1 MGWKRLSDYVRSL
14 EDSGELLRI
23 PDPVDVELEAGCFAD
38 RMVKRGG
45 PAIKFEQPR
54 LPDGSISPFPLLMN
68 LYGTRDRT
76 NRALGVTEPKEV
88 GEKMVALMKPDVGA
102 IMRAPWKGIGLAL
115 DGMSMAP
122 RKTSRGACQQVVME
136 EPDVT
141 VLPIPKTWP
150 EDGGRFM
157 TLPLV
162 VTADPE
168 SREHNMGMYRSQVFG
183 PTEVGLHWQAHKHG
197 ADHADAA
204 TGRMPVAICL
214 GGPPELTF
222 SAIAPLPDNLSEY
235 EFAGLLAGRRLRIV
249 KCKTNDLWVP
259 ADCDIVIEGYTVPGE
274 TRMEGP
280 FGDHFGYYS
289 LAEPYPVMHVTRITH
304 RRDAMVPM
312 TIVGT
317 PPMEDG
323 YLGEAVGDA
332 FLPVLRFQH
341 RDVADLFLPL
351 ETGFHN
357 LAIVASK
364 QRYPRQG
371 RKTALGLLGAGQLM
385 FQKVVVVVDEDH
397 PVKDLDA
404 LLDAI
409 DYRSQIPE
417 DLVLLRG
424 MVADTLAHA
433 APWDNIH
440 DKLIIDATSTP
451 KGDPNSDLP
460 EQQGCPETLAI
471 SASAVSGVIQ
481 ARMLRPSMLVVT
493 TNIEGGPKPESSMES
508 ISEEG
513 AARQREVIRGICE
526 SIWSLEAA
534 KNLRWLFI
542 TDDDAYLASEDW
554 RRRMLWQLLCRFDVG
569 RDLYFDETGGR
580 VAWDATAP
588 IPSNKGPM
596 PVRRWPGVTL
606 HDPEV
611 AERVDAWLAE
621 GGY

>member
-1 MGWKRLSDYVRSL
+1 MVWKRLSGYVRSL
-14 EDSGELLRI
+14 EESDDILRI

-38 RMVKRGG
+38 RFVKRGG

-54 LPDGSISPFPLLMN
+54 LSDGSISEFPLLMN
-68 LYGTRDRT
+68 LYGTTDRT
-76 NRALGVTEPKEV
+76 YRALGVEEPKEI
-88 GEKMVALMKPDVGA
+88 GEGMVALMKPDVGG
-102 IMRAPWKGIGLAL
+102 ILKAPWTGVGLAMR
-115 DGMSMAP
+115 GMSMAP
-122 RKTSRGACQQVVME
+122 RKVSKGACQQVVME

-141 VLPIPKTWP
+141 RLPIPRTWP
-150 EDGGRFM
+150 EDAGPFM

-162 VTADPE
+162 VTADPDTGA
-168 SREHNMGMYRSQVFG
+168 HNMGMYRSQVFG
-183 PTEVGLHWQAHKHG
+183 PREVGLHWQAHKHG
-197 ADHADAA
+197 ADHADAT

-214 GGPPELTF
+214 GGPPGLTF
-222 SAIAPLPDNLSEY
+222 SAISPLPDNLSEY
-235 EFAGLLAGRRLRIV
+235 EFAGLLSGKRLPIT
-249 KCKTNDLWVP
+249 KCATSDLWVP
-259 ADCDIVIEGYTVPGE
+259 AECDVVIEGYTVPGE
-274 TRMEGP
+274 TRLEGP

-323 YLGEAVGDA
+323 YLGEAIGDA

-341 RDVADLFLPL
+341 RDLVDLFLPL

-364 QRYPRQG
+364 QRYPRQA

-385 FQKVVVVVDEDH
+385 FQKVTVVVDENH

-409 DYRSQIPE
+409 DYRVHIPE
-417 DLVLLRG
+417 DLVFLRG

-440 DKLIIDATSTP
+440 DKLIIDASTP
-451 KGDPNSDLP
+451 PEGDPHSKLP
-460 EQQGCPETLAI
+460 EQAGCPESLEI
-471 SASAVSGVIQ
+471 SASAVKGVIQ
-481 ARMLRPSMLVVT
+481 ARMLRSSMLVVT
-493 TNIEGGPKPESSMES
+493 TNIEGGPKPESSMEMT
-508 ISEEG
+508 SEDG
-513 AARQREVIRGICE
+513 AARQREVIREICDA
-526 SIWSLEAA
+526 IWSLEAA
-534 KNLRWLFI
+534 HNLRWLFI
-542 TDDDAYLASEDW
+542 TDDDAYLASDDW
-554 RRRMLWQLLCRFDVG
+554 RRHLLWQLFCRFDVG
-569 RDLYFDETGGR
+569 RDLHFDEGGGR

-588 IPSNKGPM
+588 IPSNKGPI
-596 PVRRWPGVTL
+596 PVRRWPGVTI

>member
-1 MGWKRLSDYVRSL
+1 MVWKRLSGYVRSL
-14 EDSGELLRI
+14 EESDDILRI

-38 RMVKRGG
+38 RFVKRGG

-54 LPDGSISPFPLLMN
+54 LSDGTISEFPLLMN
-68 LYGTRDRT
+68 LYGTTDRT
-76 NRALGVTEPKEV
+76 YRALGVEEPKEI
-88 GEKMVALMKPDVGA
+88 GEGMVALMKPDVGG
-102 IMRAPWKGIGLAL
+102 ILKAPWTGVGLAMR
-115 DGMSMAP
+115 GMSMAP
-122 RKTSRGACQQVVME
+122 RKVSKGACQQVVME

-141 VLPIPKTWP
+141 RLPIPRTWP
-150 EDGGRFM
+150 EDAGPFM

-162 VTADPE
+162 VTADPDTGD
-168 SREHNMGMYRSQVFG
+168 HNMGMYRSQVFG
-183 PTEVGLHWQAHKHG
+183 PREVGLHWQAHKHG

-214 GGPPELTF
+214 GGPPGLTF
-222 SAIAPLPDNLSEY
+222 SAISPLPDNLSEY
-235 EFAGLLAGRRLRIV
+235 EFAGLLSGKRLPIT
-249 KCKTNDLWVP
+249 KCATSDLWVP
-259 ADCDIVIEGYTVPGE
+259 AECDVVIEGYTVPGE
-274 TRMEGP
+274 TRLEGP

-323 YLGEAVGDA
+323 YLGEAIGDA

-341 RDVADLFLPL
+341 RDLVDLFLPL

-364 QRYPRQG
+364 QRYPRQA

-385 FQKVVVVVDEDH
+385 FQKVTVVVDENH

-409 DYRSQIPE
+409 DYRVHIPE
-417 DLVLLRG
+417 DLVFLRG

-440 DKLIIDATSTP
+440 DKLIIDASTP
-451 KGDPNSDLP
+451 PEGDPYSKLP
-460 EQQGCPETLAI
+460 EQAGCPESLEI
-471 SASAVSGVIQ
+471 SASAVKGVVQ
-481 ARMLRPSMLVVT
+481 ARMLRSSMLVVT
-493 TNIEGGPKPESSMES
+493 TNIEGGPKPESSMEMT
-508 ISEEG
+508 SEDG
-513 AARQREVIRGICE
+513 AARQREVIREICDA
-526 SIWSLEAA
+526 IWSLEAA
-534 KNLRWLFI
+534 HNLRWLFI
-542 TDDDAYLASEDW
+542 TDDDAYLASDDW
-554 RRRMLWQLLCRFDVG
+554 RRHLLWQLFCRFDVG
-569 RDLYFDETGGR
+569 RDLHFDEGGGR

-588 IPSNKGPM
+588 IPSNKGPI
-596 PVRRWPGVTL
+596 PVRRWPGVTI

>member
-1 MGWKRLSDYVRSL
+1 MSGYVRSL
-14 EDSGELLRI
+14 EESDDILRI

-38 RMVKRGG
+38 RFVKRGG

-54 LPDGSISPFPLLMN
+54 LSDGSISEFPLLMN
-68 LYGTRDRT
+68 LYGTTDRT
-76 NRALGVTEPKEV
+76 YRALGVEEPKEI
-88 GEKMVALMKPDVGA
+88 GEGMVALMKPDVGG
-102 IMRAPWKGIGLAL
+102 ILKAPWTGVGLAMR
-115 DGMSMAP
+115 GMSMAP
-122 RKTSRGACQQVVME
+122 RKVSKGACQQVVME

-141 VLPIPKTWP
+141 RLPIPRTWP
-150 EDGGRFM
+150 EDAGPFM

-162 VTADPE
+162 VTADPDTGA
-168 SREHNMGMYRSQVFG
+168 HNMGMYRSQVFG
-183 PTEVGLHWQAHKHG
+183 PREVGLHWQAHKHG
-197 ADHADAA
+197 ADHADAT

-214 GGPPELTF
+214 GGPPGLTF
-222 SAIAPLPDNLSEY
+222 SAISPLPDNLSEY
-235 EFAGLLAGRRLRIV
+235 EFAGLLSGKRLPIT
-249 KCKTNDLWVP
+249 KCATSDLWVP
-259 ADCDIVIEGYTVPGE
+259 AECDVVIEGYTVPGE
-274 TRMEGP
+274 TRLEGP

-304 RRDAMVPM
+304 RRDAMIPM

-323 YLGEAVGDA
+323 YLGEAIGDA

-341 RDVADLFLPL
+341 RDLVDLFLPL

-364 QRYPRQG
+364 QRYPRQA

-385 FQKVVVVVDEDH
+385 FQKVTVVVDENH

-409 DYRSQIPE
+409 DYRVHIPE
-417 DLVLLRG
+417 DLVFLRG

-440 DKLIIDATSTP
+440 DKLIIDASTP
-451 KGDPNSDLP
+451 PEGDPYSKLP
-460 EQQGCPETLAI
+460 EQAGCPESLEI
-471 SASAVSGVIQ
+471 SASAVKGVVQ
-481 ARMLRPSMLVVT
+481 ARMLRSSMLVVT
-493 TNIEGGPKPESSMES
+493 TNIEGGPKPESSMEMT
-508 ISEEG
+508 SEEG
-513 AARQREVIRGICE
+513 AARQREVIREICDA
-526 SIWSLEAA
+526 IWSLEAA
-534 KNLRWLFI
+534 HNLRWLFI
-542 TDDDAYLASEDW
+542 TDDDAYLASDDW
-554 RRRMLWQLLCRFDVG
+554 RRHLLWQLFCRFDVG
-569 RDLYFDETGGR
+569 RDLHFDEGGGR

-588 IPSNKGPM
+588 IPSNKGPI
-596 PVRRWPGVTL
+596 PVRRWPGVTI

>member
-1 MGWKRLSDYVRSL
+1 
-14 EDSGELLRI
+14 
-23 PDPVDVELEAGCFAD
+23 
-38 RMVKRGG
+38 
-45 PAIKFEQPR
+45 
-54 LPDGSISPFPLLMN
+54 
-68 LYGTRDRT
+68 
-76 NRALGVTEPKEV
+76 
-88 GEKMVALMKPDVGA
+88 
-102 IMRAPWKGIGLAL
+102 MR
-115 DGMSMAP
+115 GMSMAP
-122 RKTSRGACQQVVME
+122 RKVSKGACQQIVME

-141 VLPIPKTWP
+141 RLPIPRTWP
-150 EDGGRFM
+150 EDAGPFM

-162 VTADPE
+162 VTADPDTGA
-168 SREHNMGMYRSQVFG
+168 HNMGMYRSQVFG
-183 PTEVGLHWQAHKHG
+183 PREVGLHWQAHKHG
-197 ADHADAA
+197 ADHADAT

-214 GGPPELTF
+214 GGPPGLTF
-222 SAIAPLPDNLSEY
+222 SAISPLPDNLSEY
-235 EFAGLLAGRRLRIV
+235 EFAGLLSGKRLPIT
-249 KCKTNDLWVP
+249 KCATSDLWVP
-259 ADCDIVIEGYTVPGE
+259 AECDVVIEGYTVPGE
-274 TRMEGP
+274 TRLEGP

-323 YLGEAVGDA
+323 YLGEAIGDA

-341 RDVADLFLPL
+341 RDLVDLFLPL

-364 QRYPRQG
+364 QRYPRQA

-385 FQKVVVVVDEDH
+385 FQKVTVVVDENH

-409 DYRSQIPE
+409 DYRVHIPE
-417 DLVLLRG
+417 DLVFLRG

-440 DKLIIDATSTP
+440 DKLIIDASTP
-451 KGDPNSDLP
+451 PEGDPYSKLP
-460 EQQGCPETLAI
+460 EQAGCPESLEI
-471 SASAVSGVIQ
+471 SASAVKGVIQ
-481 ARMLRPSMLVVT
+481 ARMLRSSMLVVT
-493 TNIEGGPKPESSMES
+493 TNIEGGPKPESSMEVT
-508 ISEEG
+508 SEEG
-513 AARQREVIRGICE
+513 AARQREVIREICDA
-526 SIWSLEAA
+526 IWSLEAA
-534 KNLRWLFI
+534 HNLRWLFI
-542 TDDDAYLASEDW
+542 TDDDAYLASDDW
-554 RRRMLWQLLCRFDVG
+554 RRHLLWQLFCRFDVG
-569 RDLYFDETGGR
+569 RDLHFDEGGGR

-588 IPSNKGPM
+588 IPSNKGPI
-596 PVRRWPGVTL
+596 PVRRWPGVTI

>member
-1 MGWKRLSDYVRSL
+1 MSGYVRSL
-14 EDSGELLRI
+14 EESDDILRI

-38 RMVKRGG
+38 RFVKRGG

-54 LPDGSISPFPLLMN
+54 LSDGSISEFPLLMN
-68 LYGTRDRT
+68 LYGTTDRT
-76 NRALGVTEPKEV
+76 YRALGVEEPKEI
-88 GEKMVALMKPDVGA
+88 GEGMVALMKPDVGG
-102 IMRAPWKGIGLAL
+102 ILKAPWTGVGLAMR
-115 DGMSMAP
+115 GMSMAP
-122 RKTSRGACQQVVME
+122 RKVSKGACQQVVME

-141 VLPIPKTWP
+141 RLPIPRTWP
-150 EDGGRFM
+150 EDAGPFM

-162 VTADPE
+162 VTADPDTGA
-168 SREHNMGMYRSQVFG
+168 HNMGMYRSQVFG
-183 PTEVGLHWQAHKHG
+183 PREVGLHWQAHKHG

-214 GGPPELTF
+214 GGPPGLTF
-222 SAIAPLPDNLSEY
+222 SAISPLPDNLSEY
-235 EFAGLLAGRRLRIV
+235 EFAGLLSGKRLPIT
-249 KCKTNDLWVP
+249 KCVTSDLWVP
-259 ADCDIVIEGYTVPGE
+259 AECDVVIEGYTVPGE
-274 TRMEGP
+274 TRLEGP

-289 LAEPYPVMHVTRITH
+289 LAEPYPVMHVTRISH

-323 YLGEAVGDA
+323 YLGEAIGDA

-341 RDVADLFLPL
+341 RDLVDLFLPL

-364 QRYPRQG
+364 QRYPRQA

-385 FQKVVVVVDEDH
+385 FQKVTVVVDENH

-409 DYRSQIPE
+409 DYRVHIPE
-417 DLVLLRG
+417 DLVFLRG

-440 DKLIIDATSTP
+440 DKLIIDASTP
-451 KGDPNSDLP
+451 PEGDPYSKLP
-460 EQQGCPETLAI
+460 EQAGCPESLEI
-471 SASAVSGVIQ
+471 SASAVKGVVQ
-481 ARMLRPSMLVVT
+481 ARMLRSSMLVVT
-493 TNIEGGPKPESSMES
+493 TNIEGGPKPESSMEMT
-508 ISEEG
+508 SEEG
-513 AARQREVIRGICE
+513 AARQREVIGEICDA
-526 SIWSLEAA
+526 IWSLEAA
-534 KNLRWLFI
+534 HNLRWLFI
-542 TDDDAYLASEDW
+542 TDDDAYLASDDW
-554 RRRMLWQLLCRFDVG
+554 RRHLLWQLFCRFDVG
-569 RDLYFDETGGR
+569 RDLHFDEGGGR

-588 IPSNKGPM
+588 IPSDKGPI
-596 PVRRWPGVTL
+596 PVRRWPGVTI

>member
-1 MGWKRLSDYVRSL
+1 MSGYVRSL
-14 EDSGELLRI
+14 EESDDILRI

-38 RMVKRGG
+38 RFVKRGG

-54 LPDGSISPFPLLMN
+54 LSDGTISEFPLLMN
-68 LYGTRDRT
+68 LYGTTDRT
-76 NRALGVTEPKEV
+76 YRALGVEEPKEI
-88 GEKMVALMKPDVGA
+88 GEGMVALMKPDVGG
-102 IMRAPWKGIGLAL
+102 ILKAPWTGVGLAMR
-115 DGMSMAP
+115 GMSMAP
-122 RKTSRGACQQVVME
+122 RKVSKGACQQVVME

-141 VLPIPKTWP
+141 SLPIPRTWP
-150 EDGGRFM
+150 EDAGPFM

-162 VTADPE
+162 VTADPDTGA
-168 SREHNMGMYRSQVFG
+168 HNMGMYRSQVFG
-183 PTEVGLHWQAHKHG
+183 PREVGLHWQAHKHG
-197 ADHADAA
+197 AAHADAT

-214 GGPPELTF
+214 GGPPGLTF
-222 SAIAPLPDNLSEY
+222 SAISPLPDNLSEY
-235 EFAGLLAGRRLRIV
+235 EFAGLLSGKRLPIT
-249 KCKTNDLWVP
+249 KCATSDLWVP
-259 ADCDIVIEGYTVPGE
+259 AECDVVIEGYTVPGE
-274 TRMEGP
+274 TRLEGP

-304 RRDAMVPM
+304 RRDAMIPM

-323 YLGEAVGDA
+323 YLGEAIGDA

-341 RDVADLFLPL
+341 RDLVDLFLPL

-364 QRYPRQG
+364 QRYPRQA

-385 FQKVVVVVDEDH
+385 FQKVTVVVDENH

-409 DYRSQIPE
+409 DYRVHIPE
-417 DLVLLRG
+417 DLVFLRG

-440 DKLIIDATSTP
+440 DKLIIDASTP
-451 KGDPNSDLP
+451 PEGDPYSKLP
-460 EQQGCPETLAI
+460 EQAGCPESLEI
-471 SASAVSGVIQ
+471 SASAVKGVVQ
-481 ARMLRPSMLVVT
+481 ARMLRSSMLVVT
-493 TNIEGGPKPESSMES
+493 TNIEGGPKPESSMEMT
-508 ISEEG
+508 SEEG
-513 AARQREVIRGICE
+513 AARQREVIREICDA
-526 SIWSLEAA
+526 IWSLEAA
-534 KNLRWLFI
+534 HNLRWLFI
-542 TDDDAYLASEDW
+542 TDDDAYLASDDW
-554 RRRMLWQLLCRFDVG
+554 RRHLLWQLFCRFDVG
-569 RDLYFDETGGR
+569 RDLHFDEGGGR

-588 IPSNKGPM
+588 IPSNKGPI
-596 PVRRWPGVTL
+596 PVRRWPGVTI

>member
-68 LYGTRDRT
+68 LYGTRGRI
-76 NRALGVTEPKEV
+76 NRALGVTKPKEV

>member
-1 MGWKRLSDYVRSL
+1 MSGYVRSL
-14 EDSGELLRI
+14 EESDDILRI

-38 RMVKRGG
+38 RFVKRGG

-54 LPDGSISPFPLLMN
+54 LSDGSISEFPLLMN
-68 LYGTRDRT
+68 LYGTTDRT
-76 NRALGVTEPKEV
+76 YRALGVEEPKEI
-88 GEKMVALMKPDVGA
+88 GEGMVALMKPDVGG
-102 IMRAPWKGIGLAL
+102 ILKAPWTGVGLAMR
-115 DGMSMAP
+115 GMSMAP
-122 RKTSRGACQQVVME
+122 RKVSKGACQQVVME

-141 VLPIPKTWP
+141 RLPIPRTWP
-150 EDGGRFM
+150 EDAGPFM

-162 VTADPE
+162 VTADPDTGA
-168 SREHNMGMYRSQVFG
+168 HNMGMYRSQVFG
-183 PTEVGLHWQAHKHG
+183 PREVGLHWQAHKHG

-214 GGPPELTF
+214 GGPPGLTF
-222 SAIAPLPDNLSEY
+222 SAISPLPDNLSEY
-235 EFAGLLAGRRLRIV
+235 EFAGLLSGKRLPIT
-249 KCKTNDLWVP
+249 KCATSDLWVP
-259 ADCDIVIEGYTVPGE
+259 AECDVVIEGYTVPGE
-274 TRMEGP
+274 TRLEGP

-304 RRDAMVPM
+304 RRDAMIPM

-323 YLGEAVGDA
+323 YLGEAIGDA

-341 RDVADLFLPL
+341 RDLVDLFLPL

-364 QRYPRQG
+364 QRYPRQA

-385 FQKVVVVVDEDH
+385 FQKVTVVVDENH

-409 DYRSQIPE
+409 DYRVHIPE
-417 DLVLLRG
+417 DLVFLRG

-440 DKLIIDATSTP
+440 DKLIIDASTP
-451 KGDPNSDLP
+451 PEGDPYSKLP
-460 EQQGCPETLAI
+460 EQAGCPESLEI
-471 SASAVSGVIQ
+471 SASAVKGVVQ
-481 ARMLRPSMLVVT
+481 ARMLRSSMLVVT
-493 TNIEGGPKPESSMES
+493 TNIEGGPKPESSMEMT
-508 ISEEG
+508 SEEG
-513 AARQREVIRGICE
+513 AARQREVIREICDA
-526 SIWSLEAA
+526 IWSLEAA
-534 KNLRWLFI
+534 HNLRWLFI
-542 TDDDAYLASEDW
+542 TDDDAYLASDDW
-554 RRRMLWQLLCRFDVG
+554 RRHLLWQLFCRLDVG
-569 RDLYFDETGGR
+569 RDLHFDGGGGR

-588 IPSNKGPM
+588 IPSNKGPI
-596 PVRRWPGVTL
+596 PVRRWPGVTI

>member
-1 MGWKRLSDYVRSL
+1 MVWKRLSGYVRSL
-14 EDSGELLRI
+14 EESDDILRI

-38 RMVKRGG
+38 RFVKRGG

-54 LPDGSISPFPLLMN
+54 LSDGTISEFPLLMN
-68 LYGTRDRT
+68 LYGTTDRT
-76 NRALGVTEPKEV
+76 YRALGVEEPKEI
-88 GEKMVALMKPDVGA
+88 GEGMVALMKPDVGG
-102 IMRAPWKGIGLAL
+102 ILKAPWTGVGLAMR
-115 DGMSMAP
+115 GMSMAP
-122 RKTSRGACQQVVME
+122 RKVSKGACQQVVME

-141 VLPIPKTWP
+141 RLPIPRTWP
-150 EDGGRFM
+150 EDAGPFM

-162 VTADPE
+162 VTADPDTGA
-168 SREHNMGMYRSQVFG
+168 HNMGMYRSQVFG
-183 PTEVGLHWQAHKHG
+183 PREVGLHWQAHKHG
-197 ADHADAA
+197 ADHADAT

-214 GGPPELTF
+214 GGPPGLTF
-222 SAIAPLPDNLSEY
+222 SAISPLPDNLSEY
-235 EFAGLLAGRRLRIV
+235 EFAGLLSGKRLPIT
-249 KCKTNDLWVP
+249 KCATSDLWVP
-259 ADCDIVIEGYTVPGE
+259 AECDVVIEGYTVPGE
-274 TRMEGP
+274 TRLEGP

-323 YLGEAVGDA
+323 YLGEAIGDA

-341 RDVADLFLPL
+341 RDLVDLFLPL

-364 QRYPRQG
+364 QRYPRQA

-385 FQKVVVVVDEDH
+385 FQKVTVVVDENH

-409 DYRSQIPE
+409 DYRVHIPE
-417 DLVLLRG
+417 DLVFLRG

-440 DKLIIDATSTP
+440 DKLIIDASTP
-451 KGDPNSDLP
+451 PEGDPYSKLP
-460 EQQGCPETLAI
+460 EQAGCPESLEI
-471 SASAVSGVIQ
+471 SASAVKGVIQ
-481 ARMLRPSMLVVT
+481 ARMLRSSMLVVT
-493 TNIEGGPKPESSMES
+493 TNIEGGPKPESSMEVT
-508 ISEEG
+508 SEEG
-513 AARQREVIRGICE
+513 AARQREVIREICDA
-526 SIWSLEAA
+526 IWSLEAA
-534 KNLRWLFI
+534 HNLRWLFI
-542 TDDDAYLASEDW
+542 TDDDAYLASDDW
-554 RRRMLWQLLCRFDVG
+554 RRHLLWQLFCRFDVG
-569 RDLYFDETGGR
+569 RDLHFDEGGGR

-588 IPSNKGPM
+588 IPSNKGPI
-596 PVRRWPGVTL
+596 PVRRWPGVTI

>member
-1 MGWKRLSDYVRSL
+1 MGWKRLTDFVRSL
-14 EDSGELLRI
+14 EESGELLRI

-76 NRALGVTEPKEV
+76 NKALGVTEPKEV

-122 RKTSRGACQQVVME
+122 RKTSRGGCQQVVME
-136 EPDVT
+136 ELDVT

-162 VTADPE
+162 VTADP
-168 SREHNMGMYRSQVFG
+168 SSGEHNMGMYRSQVFG
-183 PTEVGLHWQAHKHG
+183 PREVGLHWQAHKHG
-197 ADHADAA
+197 ADHADAT

-222 SAIAPLPDNLSEY
+222 SAIAPLPDNLTEY
-235 EFAGLLAGRRLRIV
+235 EFAGLLSGRRLPIV

-259 ADCDIVIEGYTVPGE
+259 ADCDIVIEGYTIPGE

-332 FLPVLRFQH
+332 FLPVLRLQH

-351 ETGFHN
+351 EPGFHN
-357 LAIVASK
+357 FAIVASK

-385 FQKVVVVVDEDH
+385 FQKVVVVVDENH

-409 DYRSQIPE
+409 DYRVHIPE
-417 DLVLLRG
+417 DLVLLHG

-451 KGDPNSDLP
+451 KGDPHSELP
-460 EQQGCPETLAI
+460 DQQGCPESLAV

-493 TNIEGGPKPESSMES
+493 TDIEGGPKPESSMER

-513 AARQREVIRGICE
+513 ATRQRQIISEICE

-554 RRRMLWQLLCRFDVG
+554 RRRMLWQLFCRFDVG
-569 RDLYFDETGGR
+569 RDLHFDETGGR
-580 VAWDATAP
+580 IAWDATAP
-588 IPSNKGPM
+588 IPSNKGPL
-596 PVRRWPGVTL
+596 PVRRWPGMTL

>member
-1 MGWKRLSDYVRSL
+1 MGWKRLTDFVRSL
-14 EDSGELLRI
+14 EESGELLRI
-23 PDPVDVELEAGCFAD
+23 PDPVDLELEAGCFAD

-76 NRALGVTEPKEV
+76 NKALGVTEPKEV

-136 EPDVT
+136 ELDVT

-162 VTADPE
+162 VTADP
-168 SREHNMGMYRSQVFG
+168 SSGEHNMGMYRSQVFG
-183 PTEVGLHWQAHKHG
+183 PREVGLHWQAHKHG
-197 ADHADAA
+197 ADHADAT

-235 EFAGLLAGRRLRIV
+235 EFAGLLSGRRLPIV

-357 LAIVASK
+357 FAIVASK

-385 FQKVVVVVDEDH
+385 FQKVVVVVDENH

-409 DYRSQIPE
+409 DYRVHIPE
-417 DLVLLRG
+417 DLVLLHG

-451 KGDPNSDLP
+451 KGDPHSELP
-460 EQQGCPETLAI
+460 DQQGCPESLAV

-493 TNIEGGPKPESSMES
+493 TDIEGGPKPESSMER

-513 AARQREVIRGICE
+513 ATRQRQIISEICE

-554 RRRMLWQLLCRFDVG
+554 RRRMLWQLFCRFDVG
-569 RDLYFDETGGR
+569 RDLHFDETGGR
-580 VAWDATAP
+580 IAWDATAP
-588 IPSNKGPM
+588 IPSNKGPL
-596 PVRRWPGVTL
+596 PVRRWPGMTL

>member
-1 MGWKRLSDYVRSL
+1 MVWKRLSGYVRSL
-14 EDSGELLRI
+14 EESSDILRI
-23 PDPVDVELEAGCFAD
+23 PDPVDVDLEAGCFAD
-38 RMVKRGG
+38 RFVKRGG

-54 LPDGSISPFPLLMN
+54 LPDGSISEFPLLMN
-68 LYGTRDRT
+68 LYGTTDRT
-76 NRALGVTEPKEV
+76 YRALGVEEPKEI
-88 GEKMVALMKPDVGA
+88 GEGMVALMKPDVGG
-102 IMRAPWKGIGLAL
+102 ILKAPWTGVGLAMR
-115 DGMSMAP
+115 GMSMAP
-122 RKTSRGACQQVVME
+122 RKVSKGACQQVVME

-141 VLPIPKTWP
+141 RLPIPRTWP
-150 EDGGRFM
+150 EDAGPFM

-162 VTADPE
+162 VTADPNTG
-168 SREHNMGMYRSQVFG
+168 EHNMGMYRSQVFG
-183 PTEVGLHWQAHKHG
+183 PREVGLHWQAHKHG

-214 GGPPELTF
+214 GGPPGLTF
-222 SAIAPLPDNLSEY
+222 SAISPLPDNLSEY
-235 EFAGLLAGRRLRIV
+235 EFAGLLGGRRLPIT
-249 KCKTNDLWVP
+249 KCATSDLWVP
-259 ADCDIVIEGYTVPGE
+259 AECDVVIEGYTVPGE
-274 TRMEGP
+274 TRLEGP

-323 YLGEAVGDA
+323 YLGEAIGDA

-341 RDVADLFLPL
+341 RDLVDLFLPL

-364 QRYPRQG
+364 QRYPRQA

-385 FQKVVVVVDEDH
+385 FQKVTIVVDENH

-409 DYRSQIPE
+409 DYRVHIPE
-417 DLVLLRG
+417 DLVFLRG

-440 DKLIIDATSTP
+440 DKLIIDATTP
-451 KGDPNSDLP
+451 PEGDPHSKLP
-460 EQQGCPETLAI
+460 EQAGCPESLEI
-471 SASAVSGVIQ
+471 SASAVKGVVQ
-481 ARMLRPSMLVVT
+481 ARMLRSSMLVVT
-493 TNIEGGPKPESSMES
+493 TNIEGGPKPESSMEMP
-508 ISEEG
+508 SEEG
-513 AARQREVIRGICE
+513 AARQREVILEICDA
-526 SIWSLEAA
+526 IWSLEAA
-534 KNLRWLFI
+534 HNLRWLFI

-554 RRRMLWQLLCRFDVG
+554 RRHLLWQLFCRFDVG
-569 RDLYFDETGGR
+569 RDLHFDKSGGR

-588 IPSNKGPM
+588 IPSNKGPI
-596 PVRRWPGVTL
+596 PVRRWPGVTI

-611 AERVDAWLAE
+611 AERVDAWLTE

>member
-1 MGWKRLSDYVRSL
+1 MGWKRLTDFVRSL
-14 EDSGELLRI
+14 EESGELLRI

-76 NRALGVTEPKEV
+76 NKALGVTEPKEV

-136 EPDVT
+136 ELDVT

-162 VTADPE
+162 VTADP
-168 SREHNMGMYRSQVFG
+168 SSGEHNMGMYRSQVFG
-183 PTEVGLHWQAHKHG
+183 PREVGLHWQAHKHG
-197 ADHADAA
+197 ADHADAT

-235 EFAGLLAGRRLRIV
+235 EFAGLLSGRRLPIV

-259 ADCDIVIEGYTVPGE
+259 ADCDIVIEGYTIPGE

-357 LAIVASK
+357 FAIVASK

-385 FQKVVVVVDEDH
+385 FQKVVVVVDENH

-409 DYRSQIPE
+409 DYRVHIPE
-417 DLVLLRG
+417 DLVLLHG

-451 KGDPNSDLP
+451 KGDPHSELP
-460 EQQGCPETLAI
+460 DQQGCPESLAV

-493 TNIEGGPKPESSMES
+493 TDIEGGPKPESSMER

-513 AARQREVIRGICE
+513 ATRQRQIISEICE

-554 RRRMLWQLLCRFDVG
+554 RRRMLWQLFCRFDVG
-569 RDLYFDETGGR
+569 RDLHFDETGGR
-580 VAWDATAP
+580 IAWDATAP
-588 IPSNKGPM
+588 IPSNKGPL
-596 PVRRWPGVTL
+596 PVRRWPGMTL

>member
-68 LYGTRDRT
+68 LYGTRGRI
-76 NRALGVTEPKEV
+76 NRALGVTKPKEV

-115 DGMSMAP
+115 DGRSMVP
-122 RKTSRGACQQVVME
+122 RRASRGACQQVVME
-136 EPDVT
+136 KPDVT

-204 TGRMPVAICL
+204 TSRMPVAICL

>member
-1 MGWKRLSDYVRSL
+1 MSGYVRSL
-14 EDSGELLRI
+14 EESDDILRI

-38 RMVKRGG
+38 RFVKRGG

-54 LPDGSISPFPLLMN
+54 LSDGSISEFPLLMN
-68 LYGTRDRT
+68 LYGTTDRT
-76 NRALGVTEPKEV
+76 YRALGVEEPKEI
-88 GEKMVALMKPDVGA
+88 GEGMVALMKPDVGG
-102 IMRAPWKGIGLAL
+102 ILKAPWTGVGLAMR
-115 DGMSMAP
+115 GMSMAP
-122 RKTSRGACQQVVME
+122 RKVSKGACQQVVME

-141 VLPIPKTWP
+141 RLPIPRTWP
-150 EDGGRFM
+150 EDAGPFM

-162 VTADPE
+162 VTADPDTGA
-168 SREHNMGMYRSQVFG
+168 HNMGMYRSQVFG
-183 PTEVGLHWQAHKHG
+183 PREVGLHWQAHKHG
-197 ADHADAA
+197 ADHADAT

-214 GGPPELTF
+214 GGPPGLTF
-222 SAIAPLPDNLSEY
+222 SAISPLPDNLSEY
-235 EFAGLLAGRRLRIV
+235 EFAGLLSGKRLPIT
-249 KCKTNDLWVP
+249 KCATSDLWVP
-259 ADCDIVIEGYTVPGE
+259 AECDVVIEGYTVPGE
-274 TRMEGP
+274 TRLEGP

-323 YLGEAVGDA
+323 YLGEAIGDA

-341 RDVADLFLPL
+341 RDLVDLFLPL

-364 QRYPRQG
+364 QRYPRQA

-385 FQKVVVVVDEDH
+385 FQKVTVVVDENH

-409 DYRSQIPE
+409 DYRVHIPE
-417 DLVLLRG
+417 DLVFLRG

-440 DKLIIDATSTP
+440 DKLIIDASTP
-451 KGDPNSDLP
+451 PEGDPYSKLP
-460 EQQGCPETLAI
+460 EQAGCPESLEI
-471 SASAVSGVIQ
+471 SASAVKGVIQ
-481 ARMLRPSMLVVT
+481 ARMLRSSMLVVT
-493 TNIEGGPKPESSMES
+493 TNIEGGPKPESSMEMT
-508 ISEEG
+508 SEEG
-513 AARQREVIRGICE
+513 AARQREVIREICDA
-526 SIWSLEAA
+526 IWSLEAA
-534 KNLRWLFI
+534 HNLRWLFI
-542 TDDDAYLASEDW
+542 TDDDAYLASDDW
-554 RRRMLWQLLCRFDVG
+554 RRHLLWQLFCRFDVG
-569 RDLYFDETGGR
+569 RDLHFDEGGGR

-588 IPSNKGPM
+588 IPSNKGPI
-596 PVRRWPGVTL
+596 PVRRWPGVTI

>member
-1 MGWKRLSDYVRSL
+1 MSGYVRSL
-14 EDSGELLRI
+14 EESDDILRI

-38 RMVKRGG
+38 RFVKRGG

-54 LPDGSISPFPLLMN
+54 LSDGSISEFPLLMN
-68 LYGTRDRT
+68 LYGTTDRT
-76 NRALGVTEPKEV
+76 YRALGVEEPKEI
-88 GEKMVALMKPDVGA
+88 GEGMVALMKPDVGG
-102 IMRAPWKGIGLAL
+102 ILKAPWTGVGLAMR
-115 DGMSMAP
+115 GMSMAP
-122 RKTSRGACQQVVME
+122 RKVSKGACQQVVME

-141 VLPIPKTWP
+141 RLPIPRTWP
-150 EDGGRFM
+150 EDAGPFM

-162 VTADPE
+162 VTADPDTGA
-168 SREHNMGMYRSQVFG
+168 HNMGMYRSQVFG
-183 PTEVGLHWQAHKHG
+183 PREVGLHWQAHKHG

-214 GGPPELTF
+214 GGPPGLTF
-222 SAIAPLPDNLSEY
+222 SAISPLPDNLSEY
-235 EFAGLLAGRRLRIV
+235 EFAGLLSGKRLPIT
-249 KCKTNDLWVP
+249 KCVTSDLWVP
-259 ADCDIVIEGYTVPGE
+259 AECDVVIEGYTVPGE
-274 TRMEGP
+274 TRLEGP

-289 LAEPYPVMHVTRITH
+289 LAEPYPVMHVTRISH

-323 YLGEAVGDA
+323 YLGEAIGDA

-341 RDVADLFLPL
+341 RDLVDLFLPL

-364 QRYPRQG
+364 QRYPRQA

-385 FQKVVVVVDEDH
+385 FQKVTVVVDENH

-409 DYRSQIPE
+409 DYRVHIPE
-417 DLVLLRG
+417 DLVFLRG

-440 DKLIIDATSTP
+440 DKLIIDASTP
-451 KGDPNSDLP
+451 PEGDPYSKLP
-460 EQQGCPETLAI
+460 EQAGCPESLEI
-471 SASAVSGVIQ
+471 SASAVKGVVQ
-481 ARMLRPSMLVVT
+481 ARMLRSSMLVVT
-493 TNIEGGPKPESSMES
+493 TNIEGGPKPESSMEVT
-508 ISEEG
+508 SEEG
-513 AARQREVIRGICE
+513 AARQREVIREICDA
-526 SIWSLEAA
+526 IWSLEAA
-534 KNLRWLFI
+534 HNLRWLFI
-542 TDDDAYLASEDW
+542 TDDDAYLASDDW
-554 RRRMLWQLLCRFDVG
+554 RRHLLWQLFCRFDVG
-569 RDLYFDETGGR
+569 RDLHFDEGGGR

-588 IPSNKGPM
+588 IPSNKGPI
-596 PVRRWPGVTL
+596 PVRRWPGVTI

>member
-1 MGWKRLSDYVRSL
+1 MVWKRLSGYVRSL
-14 EDSGELLRI
+14 EESDDILRI

-38 RMVKRGG
+38 RFVKRGG

-54 LPDGSISPFPLLMN
+54 LSDGSISEFPLLMN
-68 LYGTRDRT
+68 LYGTTDRT
-76 NRALGVTEPKEV
+76 YRALGVEEPKEI
-88 GEKMVALMKPDVGA
+88 GEGMVALMKPDVGG
-102 IMRAPWKGIGLAL
+102 ILKAPWTGVGLAMR
-115 DGMSMAP
+115 GMSMAP
-122 RKTSRGACQQVVME
+122 RKVSKGACQQVVME

-141 VLPIPKTWP
+141 RLPIPRTWP
-150 EDGGRFM
+150 EDAGPFM

-162 VTADPE
+162 VTADPDTGA
-168 SREHNMGMYRSQVFG
+168 HNMGMYRSQVFG
-183 PTEVGLHWQAHKHG
+183 PREVGLHWQAHKHG

-214 GGPPELTF
+214 GGPPGLTF
-222 SAIAPLPDNLSEY
+222 SAISPLPDNLSEY
-235 EFAGLLAGRRLRIV
+235 EFAGLLSGKRLPIT
-249 KCKTNDLWVP
+249 KCATSDLWVP
-259 ADCDIVIEGYTVPGE
+259 AECDVVIEGYTVPGE
-274 TRMEGP
+274 TRLEGP

-323 YLGEAVGDA
+323 YLGEAIGDA

-341 RDVADLFLPL
+341 RDLVDLFLPL

-364 QRYPRQG
+364 QRYPRQA

-385 FQKVVVVVDEDH
+385 FQKVTVVVDENH

-409 DYRSQIPE
+409 DYRVHIPE
-417 DLVLLRG
+417 DLVFLRG

-440 DKLIIDATSTP
+440 DKLIIDASTP
-451 KGDPNSDLP
+451 PEGDPYSKLP
-460 EQQGCPETLAI
+460 EQAGCPESLEI
-471 SASAVSGVIQ
+471 SASAVKGVVQ
-481 ARMLRPSMLVVT
+481 ARMLRSSMLVVT
-493 TNIEGGPKPESSMES
+493 TNIEGGPKPESSMEMT
-508 ISEEG
+508 SEEG
-513 AARQREVIRGICE
+513 AARQREVIREICDA
-526 SIWSLEAA
+526 IWSLEAA
-534 KNLRWLFI
+534 HNLRWLFI
-542 TDDDAYLASEDW
+542 TDDDAYLASDDW
-554 RRRMLWQLLCRFDVG
+554 RRHLLWQLFCRFDVG
-569 RDLYFDETGGR
+569 RDLHFDEGGGR

-588 IPSNKGPM
+588 IPSNKGPI
-596 PVRRWPGVTL
+596 PVRRWPGVTI

>member
-1 MGWKRLSDYVRSL
+1 MSGYVRSL
-14 EDSGELLRI
+14 EESDDILRI

-38 RMVKRGG
+38 RFVKRGG

-54 LPDGSISPFPLLMN
+54 LSDGTISEFPLLMN
-68 LYGTRDRT
+68 LYGTTDRT
-76 NRALGVTEPKEV
+76 YRALGVEEPKEI
-88 GEKMVALMKPDVGA
+88 GEGMVALMKPDVGG
-102 IMRAPWKGIGLAL
+102 ILKAPWTGVGLAMR
-115 DGMSMAP
+115 GMSMAP
-122 RKTSRGACQQVVME
+122 RKVSKGACQQVVME

-141 VLPIPKTWP
+141 RLPIPRTWP
-150 EDGGRFM
+150 EDAGPFM

-162 VTADPE
+162 VTADPDTGA
-168 SREHNMGMYRSQVFG
+168 HNMGMYRSQVFG
-183 PTEVGLHWQAHKHG
+183 PREVGLHWQAHKHG

-214 GGPPELTF
+214 GGPPGLTF
-222 SAIAPLPDNLSEY
+222 SAISPLPDNLSEY
-235 EFAGLLAGRRLRIV
+235 EFAGLLSGKRLTIT
-249 KCKTNDLWVP
+249 KCATSDLWVP
-259 ADCDIVIEGYTVPGE
+259 AECDVVIEGYTVPGE
-274 TRMEGP
+274 TRLEGP

-323 YLGEAVGDA
+323 YLGEAIGDA

-341 RDVADLFLPL
+341 RDLVDLFLPL

-364 QRYPRQG
+364 QRYPRQA

-385 FQKVVVVVDEDH
+385 FQKVTVVVDENH

-409 DYRSQIPE
+409 DYRVHIPE
-417 DLVLLRG
+417 DLVFLRG

-440 DKLIIDATSTP
+440 DKLIIDASTP
-451 KGDPNSDLP
+451 PEGDPYSKLP
-460 EQQGCPETLAI
+460 EQAGCPESLEI
-471 SASAVSGVIQ
+471 SASAVKGVVQ
-481 ARMLRPSMLVVT
+481 ARMLRSSMLVVT
-493 TNIEGGPKPESSMES
+493 TNIEGGPKPESSMEMT
-508 ISEEG
+508 SEEG
-513 AARQREVIRGICE
+513 AARQREVIREICDA
-526 SIWSLEAA
+526 IWSLEAA
-534 KNLRWLFI
+534 HNLRWLFI
-542 TDDDAYLASEDW
+542 TDDDAYLASDDW
-554 RRRMLWQLLCRFDVG
+554 RRHLLWQLFCRFDVG
-569 RDLYFDETGGR
+569 RDLHFDEDGGR

-588 IPSNKGPM
+588 IPSNKGPI
-596 PVRRWPGVTL
+596 PVRRWPGVTI

>member
-1 MGWKRLSDYVRSL
+1 MSGYVRSL
-14 EDSGELLRI
+14 EESDDILRI

-38 RMVKRGG
+38 RFVKRGG

-54 LPDGSISPFPLLMN
+54 LSDGSISEFPLLMN
-68 LYGTRDRT
+68 LYGTTDRT
-76 NRALGVTEPKEV
+76 YRALGVEEPKEI
-88 GEKMVALMKPDVGA
+88 GEGMVALMKPDVGG
-102 IMRAPWKGIGLAL
+102 ILKAPWPGVGLAMR
-115 DGMSMAP
+115 GMSMAP
-122 RKTSRGACQQVVME
+122 RKVSKGACQQVVME

-141 VLPIPKTWP
+141 RLPIPRTWP
-150 EDGGRFM
+150 EDAGPFM

-162 VTADPE
+162 VTADPDTGA
-168 SREHNMGMYRSQVFG
+168 HNMGMYRSQVFG
-183 PTEVGLHWQAHKHG
+183 PREVGLHWQAHKHG
-197 ADHADAA
+197 ADHADAT

-214 GGPPELTF
+214 GGPPGLTF
-222 SAIAPLPDNLSEY
+222 SAISPLPDNLSEY
-235 EFAGLLAGRRLRIV
+235 EFAGLLSGKRLPIT
-249 KCKTNDLWVP
+249 KCATSDLWVP
-259 ADCDIVIEGYTVPGE
+259 AECDVVIEGYTVPGE
-274 TRMEGP
+274 TRLEGP

-323 YLGEAVGDA
+323 YLGEAIGDA

-341 RDVADLFLPL
+341 RDLVDLFLPL

-364 QRYPRQG
+364 QRYPRQA

-385 FQKVVVVVDEDH
+385 FQKVTVVVDENH
-397 PVKDLDA
+397 PGKDLDA

-409 DYRSQIPE
+409 DYRVHIPE
-417 DLVLLRG
+417 DLVFLRG

-440 DKLIIDATSTP
+440 DKLIIDASTP
-451 KGDPNSDLP
+451 PEGDPYSKLP
-460 EQQGCPETLAI
+460 EQAGCPESLEI
-471 SASAVSGVIQ
+471 SASAVKGVIQ
-481 ARMLRPSMLVVT
+481 ARMLRSSMLVVT
-493 TNIEGGPKPESSMES
+493 TNIEGGPKPESSMEVT
-508 ISEEG
+508 SEEG
-513 AARQREVIRGICE
+513 AARQREVIREICDA
-526 SIWSLEAA
+526 IWSLEAA
-534 KNLRWLFI
+534 HNLRWLFI
-542 TDDDAYLASEDW
+542 TDDDAYLASDDW
-554 RRRMLWQLLCRFDVG
+554 RRHLLWQLFCRFDVG
-569 RDLYFDETGGR
+569 RDLHFDEGGGR

-588 IPSNKGPM
+588 IPSNKGPI
-596 PVRRWPGVTL
+596 PVRRWPGVTI

>member
-1 MGWKRLSDYVRSL
+1 MVWKRLSGYVRSL
-14 EDSGELLRI
+14 EESDDILRI

-38 RMVKRGG
+38 RFVKRGG

-54 LPDGSISPFPLLMN
+54 LSDGTISEFPLLMN
-68 LYGTRDRT
+68 LYGTTDRT
-76 NRALGVTEPKEV
+76 YRALGVEEPKEI
-88 GEKMVALMKPDVGA
+88 GEGMVALMKPDVGG
-102 IMRAPWKGIGLAL
+102 ILKAPWTGVGLAMR
-115 DGMSMAP
+115 GMSMAP
-122 RKTSRGACQQVVME
+122 RKVSKGACQQVVME

-141 VLPIPKTWP
+141 RLPIPRTWP
-150 EDGGRFM
+150 EDAGPFM

-162 VTADPE
+162 VTADPDTGA
-168 SREHNMGMYRSQVFG
+168 HNMGMYRSQVFG
-183 PTEVGLHWQAHKHG
+183 PREVGLHWQAHKHG
-197 ADHADAA
+197 ADHADAT

-214 GGPPELTF
+214 GGPPGLTF
-222 SAIAPLPDNLSEY
+222 SAISPLPDNLSEY
-235 EFAGLLAGRRLRIV
+235 EFAGLLSGKRLPIT
-249 KCKTNDLWVP
+249 KCATSDLWVP
-259 ADCDIVIEGYTVPGE
+259 AECDVVIEGYTVPGE
-274 TRMEGP
+274 TRLEGP

-304 RRDAMVPM
+304 RRDAMIPM

-323 YLGEAVGDA
+323 YLGEAIGDA

-341 RDVADLFLPL
+341 RDLVDLFLPL

-364 QRYPRQG
+364 QRYPRQA

-385 FQKVVVVVDEDH
+385 FQKVTVVVDENH

-409 DYRSQIPE
+409 DYRVHIPE
-417 DLVLLRG
+417 DLVFLRG

-440 DKLIIDATSTP
+440 DKLIIDASTP
-451 KGDPNSDLP
+451 PEGDPYSKLP
-460 EQQGCPETLAI
+460 EQAGCPESLEI
-471 SASAVSGVIQ
+471 SASAVKGVIQ
-481 ARMLRPSMLVVT
+481 ARMLRSSMLVVT
-493 TNIEGGPKPESSMES
+493 TNIEGGPKPESSMEMT
-508 ISEEG
+508 SEEG
-513 AARQREVIRGICE
+513 AARQREVIREICDA
-526 SIWSLEAA
+526 IWSLEAA
-534 KNLRWLFI
+534 HNLRWLFI
-542 TDDDAYLASEDW
+542 TDDDAYLASDDW
-554 RRRMLWQLLCRFDVG
+554 RRHLLWQLFCRFDVG
-569 RDLYFDETGGR
+569 RDLHFDEGGGR

-588 IPSNKGPM
+588 IPSNKGPI
-596 PVRRWPGVTL
+596 PVRRWPGVTI

>member
-1 MGWKRLSDYVRSL
+1 MSGYVRSL
-14 EDSGELLRI
+14 EESDDILRI

-38 RMVKRGG
+38 RFVKRGG

-54 LPDGSISPFPLLMN
+54 LSDGSISEFPLLMN
-68 LYGTRDRT
+68 LYGTTDRT
-76 NRALGVTEPKEV
+76 YRALGVEEPKEI
-88 GEKMVALMKPDVGA
+88 GEGMVALMKPDVGG
-102 IMRAPWKGIGLAL
+102 ILKAPWTGVGLAMR
-115 DGMSMAP
+115 GMSMAP
-122 RKTSRGACQQVVME
+122 RKVSKGACQQVVME

-141 VLPIPKTWP
+141 RLPIPRTWP
-150 EDGGRFM
+150 EDAGPFM

-162 VTADPE
+162 VTADPDTGA
-168 SREHNMGMYRSQVFG
+168 HNMGMYRSQVFG
-183 PTEVGLHWQAHKHG
+183 PREVGLHWQAHKHG

-214 GGPPELTF
+214 GGPPGLTF
-222 SAIAPLPDNLSEY
+222 SAISPLPDNLSEY
-235 EFAGLLAGRRLRIV
+235 EFAGLLSGKRLTIT
-249 KCKTNDLWVP
+249 KCATSDLWVP
-259 ADCDIVIEGYTVPGE
+259 AECDVVIEGYTVPGE
-274 TRMEGP
+274 TRLEGP

-323 YLGEAVGDA
+323 YLGEAIGDA

-341 RDVADLFLPL
+341 RDLVDLFLPL

-364 QRYPRQG
+364 QRYPRQA

-385 FQKVVVVVDEDH
+385 FQKVTVVVDENH

-409 DYRSQIPE
+409 DYRVHIPE
-417 DLVLLRG
+417 DLVFLRG

-440 DKLIIDATSTP
+440 DKLIIDASTP
-451 KGDPNSDLP
+451 PEGDPYSKLP
-460 EQQGCPETLAI
+460 EQAGCPESLEI
-471 SASAVSGVIQ
+471 SASAVKGVVQ
-481 ARMLRPSMLVVT
+481 ARMLRSSMLVVT
-493 TNIEGGPKPESSMES
+493 TNIEGGPKPESSMEMT
-508 ISEEG
+508 SEEG
-513 AARQREVIRGICE
+513 AARQREVIREICDA
-526 SIWSLEAA
+526 IWSLEAA
-534 KNLRWLFI
+534 HNLRWLFI
-542 TDDDAYLASEDW
+542 TDDDAYLASDDW
-554 RRRMLWQLLCRFDVG
+554 RRHLLWQLFCRFDVG
-569 RDLYFDETGGR
+569 RDLHFDEGGGR

-588 IPSNKGPM
+588 IPSNKGPI
-596 PVRRWPGVTL
+596 PVRRWPGVTI

>member
-1 MGWKRLSDYVRSL
+1 MVWKRLSGYVRSL
-14 EDSGELLRI
+14 EESDDILRI

-38 RMVKRGG
+38 RFVKRGG

-54 LPDGSISPFPLLMN
+54 LSDGSISEFPLLMN
-68 LYGTRDRT
+68 LYGTTDRT
-76 NRALGVTEPKEV
+76 YRALGVEEPKEI
-88 GEKMVALMKPDVGA
+88 GEGMVALMKPDVGG
-102 IMRAPWKGIGLAL
+102 ILKAPWTGVGLAMR
-115 DGMSMAP
+115 GMSMAP
-122 RKTSRGACQQVVME
+122 RKVSKGACQQVVME

-141 VLPIPKTWP
+141 RLPIPRTWP
-150 EDGGRFM
+150 EDAGPFM

-162 VTADPE
+162 VTADPDTGA
-168 SREHNMGMYRSQVFG
+168 HNMGMYRSQVFG
-183 PTEVGLHWQAHKHG
+183 PREVGLHWQAHKHG
-197 ADHADAA
+197 ADHADAT

-214 GGPPELTF
+214 GGPPGLTF
-222 SAIAPLPDNLSEY
+222 SAISPLPDNLSEY
-235 EFAGLLAGRRLRIV
+235 EFAGLLSGKRLPIT
-249 KCKTNDLWVP
+249 KCATSDLWVP
-259 ADCDIVIEGYTVPGE
+259 AECDVVIEGYTVPGE
-274 TRMEGP
+274 TRLEGP

-323 YLGEAVGDA
+323 YLGEAIGDA

-341 RDVADLFLPL
+341 RDLVDLFLPL

-364 QRYPRQG
+364 QRYPRQA

-385 FQKVVVVVDEDH
+385 FQKVTVVVDENH

-409 DYRSQIPE
+409 DYRVHIPE
-417 DLVLLRG
+417 DLVFLRG

-440 DKLIIDATSTP
+440 DKLIIDASP
-451 KGDPNSDLP
+451 PPEGAPYSKLP
-460 EQQGCPETLAI
+460 EQAGCPESLEI
-471 SASAVSGVIQ
+471 SASAVKGVVQ
-481 ARMLRPSMLVVT
+481 ARMLRSSMLVVT
-493 TNIEGGPKPESSMES
+493 TNIEGGPKPESSMEMT
-508 ISEEG
+508 SEEG
-513 AARQREVIRGICE
+513 AARQREVIREICDA
-526 SIWSLEAA
+526 IWSLEAA
-534 KNLRWLFI
+534 HNLRWLFI
-542 TDDDAYLASEDW
+542 TDDDAYLASDDW
-554 RRRMLWQLLCRFDVG
+554 RRHLLWQLFCRFDVG
-569 RDLYFDETGGR
+569 RDLHFDEGGGR

-588 IPSNKGPM
+588 IPSNKGPI
-596 PVRRWPGVTL
+596 PVRRWPGVTI